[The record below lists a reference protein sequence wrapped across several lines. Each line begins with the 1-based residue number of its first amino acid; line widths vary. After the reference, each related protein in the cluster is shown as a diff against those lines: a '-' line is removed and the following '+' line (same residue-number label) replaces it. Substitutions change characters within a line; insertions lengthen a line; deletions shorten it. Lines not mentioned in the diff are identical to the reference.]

1 MNRPLIVRPEAES
14 DVRAI
19 HEYLETAQPGLGV
32 RFAER
37 LREAFERV
45 ETMPELCGRVWD
57 DVRAL
62 RVRKFQ
68 YVVYYVPFDDRI
80 EVLAVLHGARH
91 ESAWRSRAEG

>member
-1 MNRPLIVRPEAES
+1 MTRPLIVRPEAEG

-19 HEYLETAQPGLGV
+19 RQYLESAQPGLGA
-32 RFAER
+32 RFSER

-45 ETMPELCGRVWD
+45 ETMPEMCGRVWN

-62 RVRKFQ
+62 RVGKFQ
-68 YVVYYVPFDDRI
+68 YVVYYVAFDDRI

-91 ESAWRSRAEG
+91 ESAWRTRVDE